1 MKPADAPNPPQ
12 ADFTRFKEFKTDWL
26 DYTTGEHTLTSQCT
40 NEGWSVITFWV
51 ERNPIEKDGSFTQK
65 LIYLLGR

>member
-1 MKPADAPNPPQ
+1 MKPADAANQPP

-26 DYTTGEHTLTSQCT
+26 DYSVGEGVLTSQCRD
-40 NEGWSVITFWV
+40 EGWSLITFWV
-51 ERNPIEKDGSFTQK
+51 EREPAQEDGSFTQK